1 MNRIMTLCTSVLL
14 SCIMGV
20 SVFAQGGYEVKGVVV
35 DELGP
40 VIGATVIEQGTANG
54 TSTGFDGDYILT
66 VSNADA
72 VVEISCIGYATQTF
86 PASQV
91 PAKVVLT
98 EDTQFLDEVVVI
110 GYGSLSKKELSSSIV
125 QVDKDDLFKGAM
137 NNPMEMLTGKVAGLN
152 VTTSAAANPNSGSDL
167 QIRGATSLQAGN
179 NPLVVVDGVPGGDI
193 RTIAPQDIESM
204 TVLKDAASAAIYGT
218 RGANG
223 VILITTRK
231 GSDGGEGVANV
242 TYDSWFGMNFAKP
255 HPEVLSPDEFR
266 RSGRGTDYG
275 YSTDWYS
282 LLMRD
287 FGYDHNQYLAIDG
300 STKGG
305 SYNASINFKD
315 AKGLDIRSGRREFGG
330 RVAVE
335 QKAFNNR
342 VQINASINARRV
354 NEEWGNDGMFGTA
367 LTMNPTMPVYNE
379 DGTFYQPTS
388 PTDARNPYKELVLLE
403 GNSNG
408 QRLYLLGTVQGKVNI
423 LTTDVHNLNTTVS
436 YSLDYNDFKSN
447 NYRTA
452 DSGQS
457 FWDGY
462 KGSASLDYS
471 KYWSNHFEWLINY
484 SMYLGD
490 HSLQAVAGYTWE
502 DSNNESM
509 GMSNQNFTFDDMKY
523 YNIGAGSYL
532 KDGKASMYSGK
543 SLSKLVSVFGRVNYN
558 WKDIIMASA
567 SLRYEGSTKFGAN
580 SKWGYFPAAS
590 VAWEMANM
598 PFLQDHSRIVQSLKP
613 RVSYGVTGRSGFGS
627 YQSLS
632 TYSTRNSY
640 FFNGQWVTGYA
651 PSLNANP
658 GLAWEKLVSMNLGVD
673 FVLLNG
679 RLRGSVDLFDRQ
691 SRDLLY
697 TYTAPQPPYV
707 YNSILVNV
715 GTTDNKGIEVSVD
728 GDIIATKDFTWTMG
742 ADWSTGSTTMKN
754 LSNNIYKASYVDM
767 GSKGGVGA
775 NEYFFR
781 VQEGSKV
788 GQFYGFSYAGLDE
801 TGNILVYKNA
811 KDADGN
817 IIVGQ
822 NAVDAD
828 GKPVTVT
835 AATADPADK
844 RYIGN
849 AVPAHFLSWNNTFR
863 YKGWDLNIFFRGAF
877 GFEIFNMQKY
887 GMGMV
892 GAGSDNVL
900 RSAYLEEGG
909 AYASGGVISSYF
921 LERGDWF
928 KLESLTLGYNFT
940 PANTNILKKMRV
952 YLAAKNLFTLTGYSG
967 NDPSILAS
975 NGLTPSIDNS
985 GAYPLAAQVTLGLT
999 MNF

>member
-1 MNRIMTLCTSVLL
+1 MTLFAGMLL
-14 SCIMGV
+14 SCV
-20 SVFAQGGYEVKGVVV
+20 FSFSVAAQSGYEVKGTIV
-35 DELGP
+35 DEYGP
-40 VIGATVIEQGTANG
+40 VVAATVLEQGTTNG
-54 TSTGFDGDYILT
+54 TSTDIDGKFSLK
-66 VSNADA
+66 VSGRDA
-72 VVEISCIGYATQTF
+72 AVEISCIGYATQVY
-86 PASQV
+86 PASEV
-91 PAKVVLT
+91 PAIITLT
-98 EDTQFLDEVVVI
+98 EDALFLDEAVAI

-125 QVDKDDLFKGAM
+125 QVGKEDLFKGAM

-152 VTTSAAANPNSGSDL
+152 VTTSAAANPNSSSSL
-167 QIRGATSLQAGN
+167 QVRGATSLQAGN
-179 NPLVVVDGVPGGDI
+179 SPLVVIDGVPGGDI

-231 GSDGGEGVANV
+231 GSEGGEGVSGI
-242 TYDSWFGMNFAKP
+242 TYDSWFGVNLAKP

-275 YSTDWYS
+275 YNTDWYS

-287 FGYDHNQYLAIDG
+287 FGYDHNQYLSIDG

-315 AKGLDIRSGRREFGG
+315 AKGLDIRSGRKEFGG

-335 QKAFNNR
+335 QKAFQNR
-342 VQINASINARRV
+342 LQVNASINARRV

-388 PTDARNPYKELVLLE
+388 PTGARNPYKEMVLLE

-408 QRLYLLGTVQGKVNI
+408 QRLYLLGTVSGKLNI
-423 LTTDVHNLNTTVS
+423 ITTDHHNFSTTVS

-447 NYRTA
+447 NYRPA

-457 FWDGY
+457 YWDGY
-462 KGSASLDYS
+462 KGHASLDYS
-471 KYWSNHFEWLINY
+471 KYWSNHLEWLFNY
-484 SMYLGD
+484 TMDLGD
-490 HSLQAVAGYTWE
+490 HNLQAVAGYTWE

-509 GMSNQNFTFDDMKY
+509 GMSNSNFTFDNMKY
-523 YNIGAGSYL
+523 NNIGAGSYL
-532 KDGKASMYSGK
+532 AEGKASMYSGK
-543 SLSKLVSVFGRVNYN
+543 SISKLVSVFGRVNYN
-558 WKDIIMASA
+558 WKDLIMASA

-590 VAWEMANM
+590 IAWEMANM
-598 PFLQDHSRIVQSLKP
+598 PFLQDHGRIVQSLKP

-640 FFNGQWVTGYA
+640 FFDGQWVTGYA

-658 GLAWEKLVSMNLGVD
+658 GLAWEKLVSTNIGVD
-673 FVLLNG
+673 FVLLNS
-679 RLRGSVDLFDRQ
+679 RLRGSIDLFDRQ
-691 SRDLLY
+691 SQDLLY
-697 TYTAPQPPYV
+697 NYTAPQPPYI
-707 YNSILVNV
+707 YSSILVNV
-715 GTTDNKGIEVSVD
+715 GTTQNRGIEISLD
-728 GDIIATKDFTWTMG
+728 GDIFSTKDFTWTMG
-742 ADWSTGSTTMKN
+742 ANWSTGTTIMKN

-788 GQFYGFSYAGLDE
+788 GQFYGFEYAGLDE
-801 TGNILVYKNA
+801 TGNILVYV
-811 KDADGN
+811 DGTDEEGN
-817 IIVGQ
+817 RNKVL
-822 NAVDAD
+822 AS
-828 GKPVTVT
+828 
-835 AATADPADK
+835 TADPANK
-844 RYIGN
+844 KYIGN
-849 AVPAHFLSWNNTFR
+849 GVPTHFVSWNNTFR
-863 YKGWDLNIFFRGAF
+863 YKNFDLNVFFRGAL

-887 GMGMV
+887 GMGLI

-900 RSAYLEEGG
+900 RSSYLDETN

-921 LERGDWF
+921 LEKGDWF

-940 PANTNILKKMRV
+940 PANTDILKKMRV

-967 NDPSILAS
+967 NDPSILSS

>member
-1 MNRIMTLCTSVLL
+1 MTLFAGMLL
-14 SCIMGV
+14 SCIFSF
-20 SVFAQGGYEVKGVVV
+20 SVAAQSGYEVKGTIV
-35 DELGP
+35 DEYGP
-40 VIGATVIEQGTANG
+40 VIAVTVLEQGTTNG
-54 TSTGFDGDYILT
+54 TSTDVDGKFSLK
-66 VSNADA
+66 VSGRDA
-72 VVEISCIGYATQTF
+72 AVEISCIGYATQVY
-86 PASQV
+86 PASEV
-91 PAKVVLT
+91 PAIITLT
-98 EDTQFLDEVVVI
+98 EDALFLDEAVAI

-125 QVDKDDLFKGAM
+125 QVGKEDLFKGAM

-152 VTTSAAANPNSGSDL
+152 VTTGAAANPNSSSDL

-179 NPLVVVDGVPGGDI
+179 GPLVVIDGVPGGDI

-231 GSDGGEGVANV
+231 GSEGGEGVSGI

-275 YSTDWYS
+275 YNTDWYS

-287 FGYDHNQYLAIDG
+287 FGYDHNQYLSIDG

-315 AKGLDIRSGRREFGG
+315 AKGLDIRSGRKEFGG

-335 QKAFNNR
+335 QKAFQNR
-342 VQINASINARRV
+342 LQINASINARRV

-379 DGTFYQPTS
+379 DGSFFQPTS
-388 PTDARNPYKELVLLE
+388 PTGARNPYKEMVLLE

-408 QRLYLLGTVQGKVNI
+408 QRLYLLGTVSGKLNI
-423 LTTDVHNLNTTVS
+423 ITTDHHNFSTTVS

-447 NYRTA
+447 NYRPA

-457 FWDGY
+457 YWDGY
-462 KGSASLDYS
+462 KGHASLDYS
-471 KYWSNHFEWLINY
+471 KYWSNHLEWLFNY
-484 SMYLGD
+484 TMDLGD
-490 HSLQAVAGYTWE
+490 HNVQAVAGYTWE

-509 GMSNQNFTFDDMKY
+509 GMSNSNFTFDNMKY
-523 YNIGAGSYL
+523 NNIGAGSYL
-532 KDGKASMYSGK
+532 AEGKANMYSGK

-558 WKDIIMASA
+558 WKDLIMASA

-598 PFLQDHSRIVQSLKP
+598 PFLQDHGRIVQSLKP

-640 FFNGQWVTGYA
+640 FFDGQWVTGYA

-658 GLAWEKLVSMNLGVD
+658 GLAWEKLVSMNIGVD
-673 FVLLNG
+673 FVLLNS
-679 RLRGSVDLFDRQ
+679 RIRGSIDLFDRQ
-691 SRDLLY
+691 SQDLLY
-697 TYTAPQPPYV
+697 NYTAPQPPYI
-707 YNSILVNV
+707 YSSILVNV
-715 GTTDNKGIEVSVD
+715 GTTQNRGIEISLD
-728 GDIIATKDFTWTMG
+728 GDIIAGKDFTWTMG
-742 ADWSTGSTTMKN
+742 ANWSTGNTIMKN

-788 GQFYGFSYAGLDE
+788 GQFYGFEYAGLDE
-801 TGNILVYKNA
+801 TGNILVYVDGTDEEGNAIKNKVLA
-811 KDADGN
+811 S
-817 IIVGQ
+817 
-822 NAVDAD
+822 
-828 GKPVTVT
+828 
-835 AATADPADK
+835 TADPANK
-844 RYIGN
+844 KYIGN
-849 AVPAHFLSWNNTFR
+849 GVPTHFVSWSNSFR
-863 YKGWDLNIFFRGAF
+863 YKNFDLNVFFRGAL

-887 GMGMV
+887 GMGMI

-900 RSAYLEEGG
+900 RSAYLDKTN

-921 LERGDWF
+921 LEKGDWF

-940 PANTNILKKMRV
+940 PANTDILKKMRV
-952 YLAAKNLFTLTGYSG
+952 YLSAKNLFTLTGYSG